1 MLVLTQ
7 RILSRYM
14 PKISVIMS
22 VGQVP
27 VNWLRQS
34 IDSVLTQTFA
44 DLEFIIINDTPL
56 DKDVAFVLKEYAQN
70 DCRVVLIQNEEKLGI
85 SKSVNKG
92 LEIAKGKYIAR
103 IDADDICMKQR
114 LEKQYAY
121 MEEHDDIVLLG
132 TDIRFIGNWY
142 RIWLGDN
149 IRYDDRDIR
158 AMMLFGNCI
167 AQSSVLL
174 RRDVLEDH
182 KLFYDE
188 TLLCCEDYDMWE
200 RLMGYG
206 KLACLNEKL
215 VCLRISDVQISK
227 RIGDEMKIQAA
238 VIRCRLQKKWLERSG
253 YPSFTEDELVHHA
266 TRVLS
271 MLKQD
276 KSINGTPE
284 YKAFLQYVYLHSKD
298 QSKKLLTPFL
308 NGDVRNISF
317 WNILRMI
324 KRCIY

>member
-1 MLVLTQ
+1 
-7 RILSRYM
+7 M

-34 IDSVLTQTFA
+34 IDSILTQTFA
-44 DLEFIIINDTPL
+44 DLELIIVNDTPS
-56 DKDVAFVLKEYAQN
+56 DKDVASILKEYAQN
-70 DCRVVLIQNEEKLGI
+70 DRRVVLIRNEEKLGI
-85 SKSVNKG
+85 SRSVNKG
-92 LEIAKGKYIAR
+92 FEMAKGKYIAR
-103 IDADDICMKQR
+103 MDADDICMKRR

-121 MEEHDDIVLLG
+121 MEEHGDVVLLG
-132 TDIRFIGNWY
+132 TNIRFMRNWY

-174 RRDVLEDH
+174 RRDVLEEN

-206 KLACLNEKL
+206 KLACLKEKL

-227 RIGDEMKIQAA
+227 RIGDEMEIQAA
-238 VIRCRLQKKWLERSG
+238 AIRCRLQKKWLERCG

-266 TRVLS
+266 TKILS
-271 MLKQD
+271 TLKKD
-276 KSINGTPE
+276 KSVTGTPE
-284 YKAFLQYVYLHSKD
+284 YRAFLQYVYLHSKD
-298 QSKKLLTPFL
+298 QSRKIFTPFL
-308 NGDVRNISF
+308 NGDVGNISF
-317 WNILRMI
+317 WNILKMI